1 MLASHWTT
9 ETIVISVVLAM
20 TSAVIGY
27 FIAVLPQGRQINMLA
42 AQIEQAHQHLAPAD
56 MKALSAL
63 SHLRHTSLLWASTSK
78 PCASILITCIKG
90 LDQSH
95 CHV

>member
-9 ETIVISVVLAM
+9 ETIVISVVPAM

-42 AQIEQAHQHLAPAD
+42 AQIEQAHQHLAP
-56 MKALSAL
+56 
-63 SHLRHTSLLWASTSK
+63 
-78 PCASILITCIKG
+78 
-90 LDQSH
+90 
-95 CHV
+95 